1 LNSLKFYNPSFLKKA
16 GATIEGVKPSELVK
30 IDEIEYQS
38 IYPKYFTNNEK
49 VKIIS
54 VRKCGSKRQVFVYH
68 VECLRNVLEKKEVR
82 DFLVKLGYPK
92 SADFE
97 RLISHLIKR
106 LRSFLFPHEIGV
118 FLGYPLKD
126 VQGYM
131 GLNSLKHT
139 KTMGWRMY
147 GNTSGSEKLRLL
159 YCDARERATE
169 KFASEL
175 LG

>member
-1 LNSLKFYNPSFLKKA
+1 MNSFKSCKLSFFKRV
-16 GATIEGVKPSELVK
+16 GATLEGVKPSELVK
-30 IDEIEYQS
+30 IDETEYKS
-38 IYPKYFTNNEK
+38 IYPKYFADNEK
-49 VKIIS
+49 VKIVT
-54 VRKCGSKRQVFVYH
+54 VRNNGVKRQVFVYH
-68 VECLRNVLEKKEVR
+68 VECLQKVLEKKEVS
-82 DFLVKLGYPK
+82 DFLFKFGYPRN
-92 SADFE
+92 ADSE

-126 VQGYM
+126 VLGYM
-131 GLNSLKHT
+131 GLNSLSHT

-159 YCDARERATE
+159 YCDARERAAK
-169 KFASEL
+169 KFAGEL